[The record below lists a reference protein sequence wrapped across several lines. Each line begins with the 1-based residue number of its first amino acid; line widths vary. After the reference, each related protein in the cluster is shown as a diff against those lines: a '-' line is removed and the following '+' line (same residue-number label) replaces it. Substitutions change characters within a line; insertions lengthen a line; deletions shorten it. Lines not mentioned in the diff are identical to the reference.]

1 MDFVVFDVLELCF
14 IWCVG
19 RFDKN
24 QQLETL
30 SINGQTFLI
39 RLVFMQALN
48 NGECLENV
56 IENENQQLDRNPHY
70 RNETFNLNVIAPRMF
85 YVQLEAQHRA
95 NKI

>member
-1 MDFVVFDVLELCF
+1 
-14 IWCVG
+14 
-19 RFDKN
+19 
-24 QQLETL
+24 
-30 SINGQTFLI
+30 
-39 RLVFMQALN
+39 MQALN

-56 IENENQQLDRNPHY
+56 IENENQRLDRNPHY